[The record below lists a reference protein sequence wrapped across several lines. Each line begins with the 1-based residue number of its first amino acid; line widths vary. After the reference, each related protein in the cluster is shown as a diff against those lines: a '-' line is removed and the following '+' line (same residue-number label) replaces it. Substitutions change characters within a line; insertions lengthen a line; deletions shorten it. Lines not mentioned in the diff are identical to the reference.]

1 MSELRI
7 TDYTVASD
15 KLTRSLTFAVVA
27 DLHNGLFDAAL
38 PHMQGVDGILIVGDL
53 VNCHRP
59 GYQHAVD
66 FLHQAPD
73 IAPVFYSIGNH

>member
-27 DLHNGLFDAAL
+27 DLHNGL
-38 PHMQGVDGILIVGDL
+38 
-53 VNCHRP
+53 
-59 GYQHAVD
+59 
-66 FLHQAPD
+66 
-73 IAPVFYSIGNH
+73 